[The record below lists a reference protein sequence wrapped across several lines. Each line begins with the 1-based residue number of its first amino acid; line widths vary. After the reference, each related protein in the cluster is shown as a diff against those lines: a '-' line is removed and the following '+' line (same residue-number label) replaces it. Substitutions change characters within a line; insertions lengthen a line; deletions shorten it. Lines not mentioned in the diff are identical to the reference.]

1 MSDTGI
7 TVKKNQDF
15 SEWYVEVVLKAELA
29 DYAPVKGCMI
39 IRPDAYA
46 VWEKIQEVVNQK
58 IKATGHS
65 NVYFPMFI
73 PEAFLKKEAEHFAG
87 FTPEVAWITQGGD
100 TPLEERLAVRPTSE
114 TIMYAM
120 FSKWIRSWR
129 DLPLKINQWCN
140 IVRWETKAT
149 KLFLRTREFLW
160 QEGHT
165 AHSTAEEAEAEV
177 MYALNEYKD
186 VIENYLAIPVV
197 IGTKSDSEKFAG
209 ALYTTALESIMPD
222 GKALQM
228 GTSHNLGQHFAKV
241 FDVKFIGEDK
251 QDHYVWQTS
260 WGITTRLIGAM
271 VMIHGDDKGLV
282 MPPKVAPTQ
291 VVIVPIPF
299 KGLEAEAI
307 ASKTKEI
314 FETLKTHGVSVI
326 LDDRNEYTPGWKFH
340 QWELKGIPIRIEL
353 GPRDL
358 KQSQV
363 VMVRRDTGQ
372 KTPVNEADILSTVN
386 KLLEEIQDNMFA
398 KAKAC
403 LQEKTAKVQSYEEFK
418 KVLEEKGGFIKAAWC
433 GSSDCEAKVK
443 QETGA
448 TIRVRP
454 FQVEEPTSNCVVC
467 AEKAKETAYFA
478 RSY

>member
-1 MSDTGI
+1 MSDTGV
-7 TVKKNQDF
+7 TVKKNVDF

-46 VWEKIQEVVNQK
+46 VWEKIQAVINQK
-58 IKATGHS
+58 IKATGHR
-65 NVYFPMFI
+65 NTYFPMFI
-73 PEAFLKKEAEHFAG
+73 PEAFLKKEAEHFEG

-100 TPLEERLAVRPTSE
+100 TPLDEKLAVRPTSE

-165 AHSTAEEAEAEV
+165 AHATAEDAEAEV
-177 MYALNEYKD
+177 MYALNMYKD
-186 VIENYLAIPVV
+186 MVETYLAIPVI
-197 IGTKSDSEKFAG
+197 IGTKSESEKFAG

-241 FDVKFIGEDK
+241 FDVKYIGEDK
-251 QDHYVWQTS
+251 TDHYVWQTS

-271 VMIHGDDKGLV
+271 IMVHGDDKGLI
-282 MPPKVAPTQ
+282 MPPKVAPVQ

-299 KGLEAEAI
+299 KGQEAEAI
-307 ASKTKEI
+307 AAKTKEI
-314 FETLKTHGVSVI
+314 AELLKTKDVSVV
-326 LDDRNEYTPGWKFH
+326 LDDRGEYTPGWKFN
-340 QWELKGIPIRIEL
+340 QWELKGVPLRIEI
-353 GPRDL
+353 GPRDI
-358 KQSQV
+358 KNGQV

-372 KTPVNEADILSTVN
+372 KAFVKDADILATAE
-386 KLLEEIQDNMFA
+386 KLLQEIQDNMLA
-398 KAKAC
+398 KARA
-403 LQEKTAKVQSYEEFK
+403 
-418 KVLEEKGGFIKAAWC
+418 VLEEKTTAVPSYDEFKAVLEAKGGFIKAAWC
-433 GSSDCEAKVK
+433 GDPACEAKVK
-443 QETGA
+443 DETGA
-448 TIRVRP
+448 TIRVIP
-454 FQVEEPTSNCVVC
+454 FQREEPTTPCIVC
-467 AEKAKETAYFA
+467 GQKAKDTAYFA

>member
-1 MSDTGI
+1 MSDTGV

-15 SEWYVEVVLKAELA
+15 SEWYVETILKAELA

-46 VWEKIQEVVNQK
+46 VWEKIQEVINQK
-58 IKATGHS
+58 IKATGHR
-65 NVYFPMFI
+65 NTYFPMFI
-73 PEAFLKKEAEHFAG
+73 PEAFLKKETEHFEG
-87 FTPEVAWITQGGD
+87 FTPEVAWITQGGE
-100 TPLEERLAVRPTSE
+100 TPLEEKLAVRPTSE

-165 AHSTAEEAEAEV
+165 AHATQEEAEAEV
-177 MYALNEYKD
+177 LWALNMYKE
-186 VIENYLAIPVV
+186 VIENYLAIPVL
-197 IGTKSDSEKFAG
+197 IGTKSESEKFAG
-209 ALYTTALESIMPD
+209 ANYTTALESIMPD

-241 FDVKFIGEDK
+241 FDVKYIGEDK
-251 QDHYVWQTS
+251 QDHQVWQTS

-271 VMIHGDDKGLV
+271 IMVHGDDKGLI

-291 VVIVPIPF
+291 VIIVPIPF
-299 KGLEAEAI
+299 KGQEAEAI
-307 ASKTKEI
+307 DTKTKEI
-314 FETLKTHGVSVI
+314 ETTLKAKGISTI
-326 LDDRNEYTPGWKFH
+326 LDNRAEYTPGWKFN
-340 QWELKGIPIRIEL
+340 QWELKGIPLRIEI
-353 GPRDL
+353 GPRDV
-358 KQSQV
+358 KNNQV

-372 KTPVNEADILSTVN
+372 KTFVKDQDIPATVEQLLAD
-386 KLLEEIQDNMFA
+386 IQDNMLT
-398 KAKAC
+398 KARTILAD
-403 LQEKTAKVQSYEEFK
+403 KTTTVQTYEEFK
-418 KVLEEKGGFIKAAWC
+418 HIVESKGGFIKAPWC
-433 GSSDCEAKVK
+433 LDSKCEAKIK
-443 QETGA
+443 EQTSA
-448 TIRVRP
+448 TIRIRP
-454 FQVEEPTSNCVVC
+454 FQKEEPTTPCIFC
-467 AEKAKETAYFA
+467 GKEAKEVVYFA

>member
-1 MSDTGI
+1 
-7 TVKKNQDF
+7 
-15 SEWYVEVVLKAELA
+15 
-29 DYAPVKGCMI
+29 
-39 IRPDAYA
+39 
-46 VWEKIQEVVNQK
+46 
-58 IKATGHS
+58 
-65 NVYFPMFI
+65 
-73 PEAFLKKEAEHFAG
+73 
-87 FTPEVAWITQGGD
+87 
-100 TPLEERLAVRPTSE
+100 
-114 TIMYAM
+114 
-120 FSKWIRSWR
+120 
-129 DLPLKINQWCN
+129 
-140 IVRWETKAT
+140 
-149 KLFLRTREFLW
+149 
-160 QEGHT
+160 
-165 AHSTAEEAEAEV
+165 
-177 MYALNEYKD
+177 
-186 VIENYLAIPVV
+186 
-197 IGTKSDSEKFAG
+197 
-209 ALYTTALESIMPD
+209 
-222 GKALQM
+222 
-228 GTSHNLGQHFAKV
+228 
-241 FDVKFIGEDK
+241 
-251 QDHYVWQTS
+251 
-260 WGITTRLIGAM
+260 
-271 VMIHGDDKGLV
+271 MIHGDDKGLV

-398 KAKAC
+398 KAKAS
-403 LQEKTAKVQSYEEFK
+403 LQEKTTSVQSYEEFK

-433 GSSDCEAKVK
+433 GSPDCETKVK
-443 QETGA
+443 EETGA

-467 AEKAKETAYFA
+467 AEIAKETAYFA

>member
-7 TVKKNQDF
+7 TVKKNEDF
-15 SEWYVEVVLKAELA
+15 SEWYVQVVLKAGLA

-39 IRPDAYA
+39 IREDAYA
-46 VWEKIQEVVNQK
+46 VWEKIQEILNQK
-58 IKATGHS
+58 IKATGHR

-87 FTPEVAWITQGGD
+87 FTPEVAWITMGGD
-100 TPLEERLAVRPTSE
+100 TPLEEKLAVRPTSE
-114 TIMYAM
+114 TIMYDT
-120 FSKWIRSWR
+120 FNKWVRSWR
-129 DLPLKINQWCN
+129 DLPIKINQWCN

-165 AHSTAEEAEAEV
+165 AHVTSEQAEAEV
-177 MYALNEYKD
+177 MYALGEYKD
-186 VIENYLAIPVV
+186 IIENYLAIPVL

-241 FDVKFIGEDK
+241 FDIKFIGEDK

-271 VMIHGDDKGLV
+271 IMVHGDDKGLI
-282 MPPKVAPTQ
+282 MPPKVAPFQ
-291 VVIVPIPF
+291 VVIVPILF
-299 KGLEAEAI
+299 KSAEQAAI
-307 ASKTKEI
+307 AAKTKEI
-314 FETLKTHGVSVI
+314 AETLKARGYSVI
-326 LDDRNEYTPGWKFH
+326 LDDREEYTPGWKFH
-340 QWELKGIPIRIEL
+340 QWELKGVPVRIEL

-358 KQSQV
+358 KQGQV
-363 VMVRRDTGQ
+363 VMVRRDTSQ
-372 KTPVNEADILSTVN
+372 KTPIKEADIPATLE
-386 KLLEEIQDNMFA
+386 KLLVEIQDNLFV
-398 KAKAC
+398 KAKT
-403 LQEKTAKVQSYEEFK
+403 LMQEKTTTVQNYEEFK
-418 KVLEEKGGFIKAAWC
+418 SVLCDKGGFVKAAWC
-433 GSSDCEAKVK
+433 GNAEDEAKIK
-443 QETGA
+443 EETGA

-454 FQVEEPTSNCVVC
+454 FQKEDPTTNCVYC
-467 AEKAKETAYFA
+467 GKIAKEMVYFA

>member
-1 MSDTGI
+1 
-7 TVKKNQDF
+7 
-15 SEWYVEVVLKAELA
+15 
-29 DYAPVKGCMI
+29 
-39 IRPDAYA
+39 
-46 VWEKIQEVVNQK
+46 
-58 IKATGHS
+58 
-65 NVYFPMFI
+65 
-73 PEAFLKKEAEHFAG
+73 
-87 FTPEVAWITQGGD
+87 
-100 TPLEERLAVRPTSE
+100 
-114 TIMYAM
+114 
-120 FSKWIRSWR
+120 
-129 DLPLKINQWCN
+129 
-140 IVRWETKAT
+140 
-149 KLFLRTREFLW
+149 
-160 QEGHT
+160 
-165 AHSTAEEAEAEV
+165 
-177 MYALNEYKD
+177 
-186 VIENYLAIPVV
+186 
-197 IGTKSDSEKFAG
+197 
-209 ALYTTALESIMPD
+209 
-222 GKALQM
+222 M

-314 FETLKTHGVSVI
+314 SETLKTHGVSVI

-386 KLLEEIQDNMFA
+386 KLLEEIQDNMLA
-398 KAKAC
+398 KAKAI
-403 LQEKTAKVQSYEEFK
+403 LQEKTTTVQNYEEFK
-418 KVLEEKGGFIKAAWC
+418 KVLEEKGGFIKTAWC
-433 GSSDCEAKVK
+433 GSQDCEAKVK
-443 QETGA
+443 GETGA

-454 FQVEEPTSNCVVC
+454 FQVEEPTSNCIIC